1 MDGRKVFAVLL
12 VVAAVSST
20 AVVVADETGPMADA
34 GLDRSVDLGETVYL
48 DASGSRSVSGDIDGF
63 QWYVTPPDG
72 ERERLE
78 AGDSARH
85 TYVPD
90 SAGKWRFTVEVTG
103 TNEEVSEDYV
113 EILVEV
119 ADSSE
124 DEPRQSDDGPDD
136 SDETDSTSED
146 TSSNPDG
153 GSGSDPTPTPTPTS
167 DEPEETT
174 ESDETDQ
181 DTIELEISGPSVV
194 VQGTEHTYEVES
206 SGEIT
211 EYDWEYTS
219 GQDIYLGSG
228 TTQDISFSD
237 QKADSG
243 KITVLGTTN
252 FGDEVLDKKAVTIVE
267 SDAETQEVAD
277 EPEHEINNL
286 NGRLLVGDEEL
297 VFSSNDVFDDSVP
310 RFYLRSEEETVEF
323 VADVDS
329 EDDIDLTYRWNFG
342 DGTTTVSSQ
351 PQVEHVYIFEDKG
364 VHEFDVSVTVVDQYG
379 REQSESDTARIL
391 GKDESNSDYSFEIK
405 SKDDEYL
412 TATFE
417 ITTPSRTNDVIPDEQ
432 KEVLEAHF
440 GDGNSLNV
448 LPSECGDCGEKRTQ
462 VTHRYDSPGEYTA
475 WLSTGKLTNSGEDI
489 RETVTFDSYTEYHY
503 TERTTAVA
511 EYVSEDDPG
520 EGWEKAGIESIDEE
534 VVDREETRI
543 RDEQNPDALLS
554 DDWRRIGTETETEQ
568 RRETRVAANWPGSD
582 WSMADRSVD
591 SETRIV
597 GYDYVEVPHR
607 SLAPNDGTYVGTTTN
622 YHTTTERERST
633 SRPSGSGWSRVR
645 STGQVRDGTGST
657 WRSSRRA
664 PAAGWRVV
672 DSRTVTDYYTETE
685 RYCKERTNSW
695 FGNGR
700 CIDWGERTVWKS
712 DTSREYKFEYP
723 TYSTEYLWERT
734 TSTPEV
740 YYEYRVPEYG
750 QQDLHRWERTY
761 TDEVEY
767 GVYEKLEYE
776 TTTTYE
782 WEKEVEREVEQV
794 SLTPPNTDEV
804 NVIGDVSERVVACG
818 SGDGELEDEGC
829 S

>member
-48 DASGSRSVSGDIDGF
+48 DASGSRAVSGDIDGF

-113 EILVEV
+113 DVWVEKV
-119 ADSSE
+119 SSE
-124 DEPRQSDDGPDD
+124 DKSDQSDVGSNGSNEEQDDNDD
-136 SDETDSTSED
+136 SGDETNAGNPSEQKPTPHNNTPTNTPQNETEEDNQPNDTTTPDIQIQGPEVVVAGEVEEYTANSDISIDKYYWEINGERTLEKYEGKQLEYKFDSDVETINIELTGV
-146 TSSNPDG
+146 TSSN
-153 GSGSDPTPTPTPTS
+153 
-167 DEPEETT
+167 
-174 ESDETDQ
+174 ESNNDNK
-181 DTIELEISGPSVV
+181 EIVV
-194 VQGTEHTYEVES
+194 VEPTEQKNES
-206 SGEIT
+206 PPPQSHELLELRGELLM
-211 EYDWEYTS
+211 
-219 GQDIYLGSG
+219 GG
-228 TTQDISFSD
+228 
-237 QKADSG
+237 DSAP
-243 KITVLGTTN
+243 V
-252 FGDEVLDKKAVTIVE
+252 F
-267 SDAETQEVAD
+267 
-277 EPEHEINNL
+277 EI
-286 NGRLLVGDEEL
+286 
-297 VFSSNDVFDDSVP
+297 DVFD
-310 RFYLRSEEETVEF
+310 RSLTDDIFKGVEQETVRYSTKEIS
-323 VADVDS
+323 DS
-329 EDDIDLTYRWNFG
+329 ETDLKYIWEFGDGTRTITHQPEVEHKYRTDIVGWRDYEVSVTAVDQYGNEDTITKTAEILGQPVATSQKSIELVDRSHTDLTATFKIEVFPDQNSIEELYELNFG
-342 DGTTTVSSQ
+342 DGTSINLYT
-351 PQVEHVYIFEDKG
+351 
-364 VHEFDVSVTVVDQYG
+364 DQ
-379 REQSESDTARIL
+379 
-391 GKDESNSDYSFEIK
+391 SF
-405 SKDDEYL
+405 S
-412 TATFE
+412 
-417 ITTPSRTNDVIPDEQ
+417 
-432 KEVLEAHF
+432 
-440 GDGNSLNV
+440 SLN
-448 LPSECGDCGEKRTQ
+448 SATYEM
-462 VTHRYDSPGEYTA
+462 THQYEEPGTYTA
-475 WLSTGKLTNSGEDI
+475 WLSANTFSDTGEDI

-520 EGWEKAGIESIDEE
+520 EGWEKVGIDTIEKE
-534 VVDREETRI
+534 VVDRQETRI
-543 RDEQNPDALLS
+543 REEQHPDALLS
-554 DDWRRIGTETETEQ
+554 DDWRRIGSETETEQ

-582 WSMADRSVD
+582 WSMAERAVD

-607 SLAPNDGTYVGTTTN
+607 SLAPTDGTYVGTTTN

-633 SRPSGSGWSRVR
+633 SRPAGSGWSRVR
-645 STGQVRDGTGST
+645 STGQVRDGTGTT

-664 PAAGWRVV
+664 PAPGWRVV

-695 FGNGR
+695 FGEGR

-712 DTSREYKFEYP
+712 DTTREYKFEYP

-740 YYEYRVPEYG
+740 YYEYRVPEYER
-750 QQDLHRWERTY
+750 QDLHRWERTY

-782 WEKEVEREVEQV
+782 WEKEIERDVDRV
-794 SLTPPNTDEV
+794 SLTPPDTDEV
-804 NVIGDVSERVVACG
+804 DVIGEVSERVVACG

-829 S
+829 T